1 MIQKHTSIQ
10 SLDQLFLD
18 LDEIENSLG
27 DKLKELVKHHGGRP
41 YPIIVGKS
49 KIVIDVIRA
58 TEHTITRHNSYPTSV
73 LYLNCRQSLDN
84 ATVIA
89 EPTRNP
95 VWHDHF
101 EIDIVKSKP
110 SRQELGKKLDLE
122 TIKNNYFY
130 FQISSKNST
139 GGDDYLAYVGL
150 NGNEVVK
157 MCEEVTTG
165 IKFFDAIPVI
175 PQSPSKKKAK
185 LALRFNVTGHIPL
198 IYDKVLVA
206 IVNAREGVEKV
217 YKDAIELLRA
227 GHELL

>member
-1 MIQKHTSIQ
+1 MVQNHTSIQ

-58 TEHTITRHNSYPTSV
+58 TNIPSPDITHTPQAYCTLTV
-73 LYLNCRQSLDN
+73 DKALMN

-89 EPTRNP
+89 EPTSNP

-110 SRQELGKKLDLE
+110 SRQELGKKLDLA
-122 TIKNNYFY
+122 TIKENYFY

-157 MCEEVTTG
+157 
-165 IKFFDAIPVI
+165 I
-175 PQSPSKKKAK
+175 
-185 LALRFNVTGHIPL
+185 LRGSNNWH
-198 IYDKVLVA
+198 KVF
-206 IVNAREGVEKV
+206 
-217 YKDAIELLRA
+217 
-227 GHELL
+227 